1 MVDLTKLP
9 HKWLALAANVLCV
22 IGIAYVAAR
31 AVFWVEPPAAT
42 APAGDAPRQDGPDD
56 AERNGPDIERLLAM
70 QLFGKPP
77 VQAQPEPAED
87 LQETR
92 LSLTLLGVFV
102 GPRSTSSALIA
113 ERGRDAKRYAIGD
126 RLPGNAKL
134 VTIHSD
140 RVVITRGGVRELIRF
155 DDATKPFRPT
165 AATPRDAGA
174 SRADAPSLERH
185 AALPPPTALPP
196 AQVIGDNG
204 ERFLARHWEKIE
216 NDPTKLLEEL
226 GVGVAGGDG
235 GGKGY
240 EIGDLA
246 SRAEFDHTGLQRGD
260 RLVSVNG
267 RAVGDPEM
275 DRNRLQEMA
284 AQGSLRLEIQRGSR
298 RMFITVAL

>member
-42 APAGDAPRQDGPDD
+42 APAGDAPRQGGPDA

-77 VQAQPEPAED
+77 AQAQPEPVED

-113 ERGRDAKRYAIGD
+113 ERGRDTKRYAIGD

-165 AATPRDAGA
+165 TTMPGSAGA
-174 SRADAPSLERH
+174 SLSDAPSPERY
-185 AALPPPTALPP
+185 AELPPPAALPP
-196 AQVIGDNG
+196 AQVFGG
-204 ERFLARHWEKIE
+204 SAERLLARHWEKIE

-226 GVGVAGGDG
+226 GVGVAGGG
-235 GGKGY
+235 GEGY